1 MRLKLILLC
10 ALGLYLFSANQV
22 AVARQQQQNPCALPS
37 DLRDEVAKKYPGTH
51 PVTQADLDDYNRK
64 LFRKDHGNRCP
75 GFVKVDFYG
84 DRKPT
89 WALVLIPAESSNRK
103 AELIVARQLAKGW
116 EISSLDTVDASE
128 VPVIWRQ
135 GPGKYDDISEPKT
148 IRATN
153 PVIVI
158 CGYEVWARL
167 YAWTGKEVEKVQLSD

>member
-1 MRLKLILLC
+1 MAHHPTRSF
-10 ALGLYLFSANQV
+10 A
-22 AVARQQQQNPCALPS
+22 AR
-37 DLRDEVAKKYPGTH
+37 
-51 PVTQADLDDYNRK
+51 
-64 LFRKDHGNRCP
+64 GNAEHHTR
-75 GFVKVDFYG
+75 G

-89 WALVLIPAESSNRK
+89 WALLLIPGEGSNRK
-103 AELIVARQLAKGW
+103 AELVVARQLGRGW

-148 IRATN
+148 IRAAN

-167 YAWTGKEVEKVQLSD
+167 YAWTGKEVEKAQLSD

>member
-1 MRLKLILLC
+1 MRLKHMLLYT
-10 ALGLYLFSANQV
+10 LGLCLLSGMQV
-22 AVARQQQQNPCALPS
+22 AVAGQPQDPCALPS
-37 DLRDEVAKKYPGTH
+37 GLHDEIAKKYPGMH

-64 LFRKDHGNRCP
+64 LFRKDHGGRCP
-75 GFVKVDFYG
+75 GLVKVNFYG

-103 AELIVARQLAKGW
+103 AELVVVRQLANGW

-135 GPGKYDDISEPKT
+135 GPGKYDDVSEPKS
-148 IRATN
+148 IRARN

-167 YAWTGKEVEKVQLSD
+167 YAWTGKEVEKVQISD